1 MPVDVNRFGAKS
13 SSLVIGKRSEARL
26 YGTLSEDDIDL
37 IVGVD
42 DDAIKLV
49 KPKEKEEN
57 E

>member
-1 MPVDVNRFGAKS
+1 MVMFTEGEYNPKDHAELLDS
-13 SSLVIGKRSEARL
+13 L